1 MTNIQKNQRLAI
13 ILDTP
18 DGKKSILSYVR
29 EVYPDRL
36 VLNQP
41 QDWEEYRSY
50 LEEGEEI
57 KTKIFTRAGVLL
69 YTAFIL
75 NSPADDN
82 FTLEYNENYAQIVQ
96 RRAYTR
102 VPLETFVDCTI
113 EDIDAADFEEEA
125 AAVQNYE
132 FNTVKYSV
140 PLSCEY
146 EKTVIDAET
155 IDIGG
160 GGLKILAKDD
170 LPKEKVITFKIN
182 LFDDIIV
189 AQGIIVNNNLPTR
202 QYGIKFTRISDKD
215 KDKIIKTCLRIE
227 GILNRKS
234 D

>member
-1 MTNIQKNQRLAI
+1 MTNIQKNQRLSI

-18 DGKKSILSYVR
+18 EGKKSISSYVR
-29 EVYPDRL
+29 EVYSDRL

-41 QDWEEYRSY
+41 QDWEEYSSY
-50 LEEGEEI
+50 LEEGEEV
-57 KTKIFTRAGVLL
+57 KTKIFTRVGVLL

-82 FTLEYNENYAQIVQ
+82 FTIEYNENYAQILQ

-102 VPLETFVDCTI
+102 VPLETYVDCTI
-113 EDIDAADFEEEA
+113 DDEDIEDDNQHYESKT
-125 AAVQNYE
+125 VNYSA
-132 FNTVKYSV
+132 SV
-140 PLSCEY
+140 SCEY
-146 EKTVIDAET
+146 EKKVIDAVT

-160 GGLKILAKDD
+160 GGLKLLAKED
-170 LPKEKVITFKIN
+170 LPEEKLITFKIN
-182 LFDDIIV
+182 LFDDIIN
-189 AQGIIVNNNLPTR
+189 AQGIVVNNNLSEH
-202 QYGIKFTRISDKD
+202 QFGIKFTKISDKD